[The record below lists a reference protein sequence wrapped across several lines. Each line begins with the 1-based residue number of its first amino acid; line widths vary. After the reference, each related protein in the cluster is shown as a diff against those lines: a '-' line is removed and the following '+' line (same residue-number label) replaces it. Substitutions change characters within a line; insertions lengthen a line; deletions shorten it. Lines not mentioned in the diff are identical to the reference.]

1 MPRDAPVTIA
11 ERRGE
16 ICRAH
21 PTFVSLDNEPDIWYS
36 THEEI
41 QGSATVNSQKAN
53 NLPSATFIS
62 KTVAL
67 AEALKDQFPA
77 VTIFGPVN
85 YGFNGIYGWQGDA
98 TLSPTPSGT
107 NWFQLYVQASP
118 TASRRLVERAAAAGY
133 RAIVVT
139 VDLPLLGHRLR
150 DRRNGWE
157 LSVPLGNFA
166 SDPTIQGD
174 GPSHRPDA
182 TGYDTDA
189 SLPTLT
195 WHDLEAI
202 RSWSCTPCSIR

>member
-1 MPRDAPVTIA
+1 SH
-11 ERRGE
+11 EL
-16 ICRAH
+16 AH
-21 PTFVSLDNEPDIWYS
+21 PDGELATAAAAAAAGVPFMLS
-36 THEEI
+36 TMSSRSIE
-41 QGSATVNSQKAN
+41 AV
-53 NLPSATFIS
+53 
-62 KTVAL
+62 
-67 AEALKDQFPA
+67 AEAA
-77 VTIFGPVN
+77 
-85 YGFNGIYGWQGDA
+85 
-98 TLSPTPSGT
+98 PSGT

-195 WHDLEAI
+195 W
-202 RSWSCTPCSIR
+202 